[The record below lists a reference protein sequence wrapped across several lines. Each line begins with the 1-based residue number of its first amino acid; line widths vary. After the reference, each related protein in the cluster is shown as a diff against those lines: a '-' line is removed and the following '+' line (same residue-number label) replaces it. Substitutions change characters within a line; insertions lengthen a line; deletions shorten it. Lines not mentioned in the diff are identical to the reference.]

1 MELVADGY
9 FGGLVNGP
17 LVLDR
22 LRFRVTAEAEQ
33 LDDSIEQR
41 AIAAVKDGDAA
52 SYDYLVS
59 KYMKRVVSI
68 AWGIVRNA
76 HDAEDLAQEAFV
88 KAYQTIGRFKSGQ
101 PFGPWIFR
109 IVTNLAL
116 DVVKH
121 RKRFRQEELRDV
133 EPAARRDE
141 ADLPARSSELA
152 GRIDAAIESLPEMQ
166 RVVARLYLV
175 EEFGHGEIA
184 AMTGLSEGTVRS
196 HLSLA
201 RGKLRERLGDLHGGS
216 NE

>member
-1 MELVADGY
+1 MNVAAQLADGLL
-9 FGGLVNGP
+9 FPVVVRRENDDP
-17 LVLDR
+17 I
-22 LRFRVTAEAEQ
+22 EAEV
-33 LDDSIEQR
+33 
-41 AIAAVKDGDAA
+41 IAAVKGGDPS

-88 KAYQTIGRFKSGQ
+88 KAYRTIGRFKTGQ
-101 PFGPWIFR
+101 PFGPWIYR

-121 RKRFRQEELRDV
+121 RKRFRHEELRDI
-133 EPAARRDE
+133 EPAARRDD
-141 ADLPARSSELA
+141 ADLAARSGELA
-152 GRIDAAIESLPEMQ
+152 VRIDAAIESLPEMQ

-175 EEFGHGEIA
+175 EEFGHAEIA
-184 AMTGLSEGTVRS
+184 EMTGLSQGTVRS

-201 RGKLRERLGDLHGGS
+201 RGKLKERLSDLHGDS
-216 NE
+216 HE